1 MKEYRWYIVTV
12 ATLIT
17 ASVLGYTIQVMV
29 FHHKRDTFFY
39 LLQDLAFLPVQ
50 VLLVTLVVN
59 GWFQMR
65 EREELLRKTNVVV
78 GTFFIEIG
86 NLLLRYFSEF
96 DVNIADM
103 RKMADIQADWSNRD
117 FISLKKRMDVH
128 EYAIDC
134 RSADI
139 RELRRLLIGR
149 REFILGLLANPGLI
163 ENTGFSELLWAISH
177 LTQELELRQ
186 DFDNL
191 PDTDYA
197 HLAVDIRR
205 AYILL
210 VQEWVSYIRR
220 LKDSYPYMYSLM
232 VRADPFASEQSVI
245 VTK

>member
-1 MKEYRWYIVTV
+1 MKKYRWYIMT
-12 ATLIT
+12 IT
-17 ASVLGYTIQVMV
+17 ALIVASSLGYTIQLMI
-29 FHHKRDTFFY
+29 FHNERDTFFY

-65 EREELLRKTNVVV
+65 EREELLKKTNVVV

-86 NLLLRYFSEF
+86 NVLLRYFSEF
-96 DVNIADM
+96 DVNIDYM
-103 RKMADIQADWSNRD
+103 RKMADIHADWNNHD
-117 FISLKKRMDVH
+117 FVLLKKRLDMH
-128 EYAIDC
+128 EYTIDC

-139 RELRRLLIGR
+139 RELRKLLIGR
-149 REFILGLLANPGLI
+149 REFIMGLLANPGLV

-197 HLAVDIRR
+197 HLGIDIRR

-232 VRADPFASEQSVI
+232 VRTDPFASEQSVI
-245 VTK
+245 ITK